1 MLDVRRMQVLR
12 AVVTSGSITAAATNL
27 GYTPSAISQQIS
39 VLEREAGLPLLEK
52 VGRGVRPTA
61 AGKLLTDHAGTI
73 AENLAEAERALAD
86 LRAGRTGRLR
96 VRYFYTAG
104 AALVPQ
110 AVAEFRKLHPD
121 VQLDLA
127 NVEPQ
132 DPIHEAAA
140 GRADV
145 SIVVVTEDKLPQ
157 LTGIQLVHLLDDP
170 YSAVLPERHPLAD
183 KDVLDLA
190 DLAGEPW
197 VDNEY
202 YSESWTCR
210 QILLDAC
217 ACAGF
222 SPSFALQCNDY
233 QTAQGFVAAG
243 LGVSMVPRLGL
254 GTVVPGSVVRPVRKP
269 EPVRRIYAAVPEFTA
284 DQPATASLLR
294 CLKTAAAQHMAQY
307 ADR

>member
-39 VLEREAGLPLLEK
+39 VLEKEAGLPLLAK
-52 VGRGVRPTA
+52 VGRGVQPTA

-73 AENLAEAERALAD
+73 ADNLAEAERALAD
-86 LRAGRTGRLR
+86 LREGRTGTLR

-104 AALVPQ
+104 AGLVPQ
-110 AVAEFRKLHPD
+110 AVAEFRKQHPS

-127 NVEPQ
+127 NVEPL

-145 SIVVVTEDKLPQ
+145 SIVVIAEDKMPPLP
-157 LTGIQLVHLLDDP
+157 GIQLVHLLDDP
-170 YSAVLPERHPLAD
+170 YSAVLPDGHPLTD
-183 KDVLDLA
+183 KRVLDLA
-190 DLAGEPW
+190 DLAGEAW
-197 VDNEY
+197 VDNEHY
-202 YSESWTCR
+202 AASSWTCR

-217 ACAGF
+217 ASAGF
-222 SPSFALQCNDY
+222 SPSFSLQCNDY

-243 LGVSMVPRLGL
+243 LGISLIPKLGL
-254 GTVVPGSVVRPVRKP
+254 GSVVPGVVVRPVRRP
-269 EPVRRIYAAVPEFTA
+269 EPIRHIYAAVPEFTA
-284 DQPATASLLR
+284 DQPATASLIR
-294 CLKTAAAQHMAQY
+294 CLRDAAAHHTQ
-307 ADR
+307 